1 MRFRRVACRPRL
13 RPRFPAGIMP
23 HGGKGFGTIRRL
35 YARGH
40 LHHLRNRQLR
50 PLLRRPAAAVLG
62 PSSLPAAMV
71 LSVLLDAHR
80 SCGAAAGKLPRTGR
94 RRLAPRGSGAA
105 FRAEPRGGR
114 PPCWEALPDEP
125 VYPLRRRRP
134 RSRASAT
141 PASLKYGRTE
151 PAFRPAVAQSAKLAT
166 PAAPRG
172 ASRQACHAGG
182 RAGRATHA
190 PAVRVTQMP
199 SAAKTGGVARKTA
212 RSTSRHR
219 RSPWSMPPGLP
230 CRRSRRQSH
239 THATCTELPDAIRRQ
254 DWRRGPQDCALH
266 PKAPPLPVEQA
277 ARLAM
282 PAVAPAEQHTPQQSG
297 LPKCHPP
304 PRLAAWPARLR
315 APPQAAAPRGA
326 SRQACHAGG
335 RAGRATHT
343 PAVRVTQMP
352 PAAKTGG
359 VARKTACSTSSRR
372 PLLNPVACRGGP
384 ACPPPAG

>member
-50 PLLRRPAAAVLG
+50 PLLRRPPAAVLG

-141 PASLKYGRTE
+141 PASLKHGRTE

-166 PAAPRG
+166 P
-172 ASRQACHAGG
+172 
-182 RAGRATHA
+182 
-190 PAVRVTQMP
+190 
-199 SAAKTGGVARKTA
+199 
-212 RSTSRHR
+212 
-219 RSPWSMPPGLP
+219 
-230 CRRSRRQSH
+230 
-239 THATCTELPDAIRRQ
+239 
-254 DWRRGPQDCALH
+254 
-266 PKAPPLPVEQA
+266 PLPVEHA

-282 PAVAPAEQHTPQQSG
+282 PAVAPAEPHTPQQSG

-315 APPQAAAPRGA
+315 APPQAAAPFSTQSRVGA
-326 SRQACHAGG
+326 DRRVRPRQG
-335 RAGRATHT
+335 RNAGRRARERKQT
-343 PAVRVTQMP
+343 PAAS
-352 PAAKTGG
+352 AATAKPQCPTCPTGS
-359 VARKTACSTSSRR
+359 RNRTA
-372 PLLNPVACRGGP
+372 
-384 ACPPPAG
+384 PAGSGLP